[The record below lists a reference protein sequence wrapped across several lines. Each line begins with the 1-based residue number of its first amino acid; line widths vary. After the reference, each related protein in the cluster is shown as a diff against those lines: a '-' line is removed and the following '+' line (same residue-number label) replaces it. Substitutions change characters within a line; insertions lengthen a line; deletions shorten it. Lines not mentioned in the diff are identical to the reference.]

1 MRWLVLINSVIRR
14 FLANKIPVGA
24 APPCLPSTNQG
35 NHGGIA
41 PTIIDKFFRGNYL
54 NSWCQGLR
62 HRSLLLGLTF
72 CLLLNGFPKLPGI
85 TKDDDRAFAQSTD
98 PILKQAPNQA
108 ESLYQA
114 GQYREAIAAWL
125 QLLEVSPNS
134 DTKAKIHSNLG
145 VAYRQIGQISEAIA
159 HWQAAITIYKA
170 SSSPLDRAR
179 IVPLQIDR
187 AQAYSTIGQHRQ
199 AIPLLQSAIDLALT
213 VPESQQ
219 MVIAAKGAL
228 GNAYLGAGDYE
239 RSLVAYQESISLAD
253 QQSGQ
258 ESQQKTQQKTQW
270 LATGWMN
277 VGNVLTK
284 RAERYYLQIQVAKA
298 EGDLADVLR
307 LQQLRN
313 QDLSDARI
321 AYDRSLTQNA
331 DAILQAKILLNLAHL
346 PQITKNPQNAQVVST
361 YLQKAATLLA
371 STPPSRAKAYAL
383 IDLATLN
390 RQDPTAIQIQTI
402 EQAIATS
409 KTISDQRAESFA
421 LGTLGHIYEV
431 SGELDRAMTLTTQAQ
446 WIAQQINAGDSL
458 YRWQWQAGRLH
469 QARGDRA
476 SALAA
481 YREAISTL
489 QSIRS
494 DIVAADRSLQF
505 DVRDSVEPVYR
516 EMIGLLLAESETIS
530 QKPAIEEA
538 LKVSEL
544 LRLSELQ
551 NFFGDECV
559 EITPVRQTSQLFPQQ
574 KVAFIHSLTLD
585 RRTYMVLRLPDGTLK
600 TYLVPLSQEQ
610 LRVKISYLRFTL
622 ENIATDEYL
631 VPAQEVYDLLIRPMT
646 TDLAKSPIDMLVF
659 VNDGILRSV
668 PMAALYDGKQFLIQK
683 YPITSV
689 LGTSL
694 SPRLAENAP
703 SIQALAFGLSE
714 AIPPFSALPNV
725 PKEIQEVKDIVGGQ
739 KYLNRDFTFKSLQEK
754 VEEGFAVVHLAT
766 HAKFG
771 ATPESTFLQAFDR
784 TVSLDQLE
792 TILRKS
798 KNAIEL
804 LVLSA
809 CQTAVGDNRSTLGL
823 AGVALRSG
831 VKSVLATLWSVNDA
845 DIVPLI
851 QDFYQEWQKPGVT
864 KAEALRRAQIK
875 NINSYSG
882 HPAIWAAFILVGN

>member
-1 MRWLVLINSVIRR
+1 LINSVMLRR
-14 FLANKIPVGA
+14 LLANKIPVGA
-24 APPCLPSTNQG
+24 VPLCLPSTNQG

-41 PTIIDKFFRGNYL
+41 PTIIGRFFRGNHL
-54 NSWCQGLR
+54 SSWCQGLR
-62 HRSLLLGLTF
+62 PSSLLLGLTF
-72 CLLLNGFPKLPGI
+72 YFLLNGFPQLPGI
-85 TKDDDRAFAQSTD
+85 TNGDSAFAQSSD
-98 PILKQAPNQA
+98 PILKQSPNQA
-108 ESLYQA
+108 ESLYQT
-114 GQYREAIAAWL
+114 GRYREAITAWL
-125 QLLEVSPNS
+125 RLLESSSSPI
-134 DTKAKIHSNLG
+134 TKAIIHSNLG

-159 HWQAAITIYKA
+159 HWQAAITIYQA
-170 SSSPLDRAR
+170 SSDPLDRAR

-187 AQAYSTIGQHRQ
+187 AQAYTAIGQYRQ
-199 AIPLLQSAIDLALT
+199 AISLLQSAIDLALT
-213 VPESQQ
+213 APEGQQ
-219 MVIAAKGAL
+219 IVIAAQGAL
-228 GNAYLGAGDYE
+228 GNAYLGAGNYD
-239 RSLVAYQESISLAD
+239 RALAAYQESISLAG
-253 QQSGQ
+253 QQLEQSGQ
-258 ESQQKTQQKTQW
+258 KSQQKSQW

-277 VGNVLTK
+277 VGNTLAK
-284 RAERYYLQIQVAKA
+284 RAERYHLQVKVAKA
-298 EGDLADVLR
+298 EGDQPDVLR

-321 AYDRSLTQNA
+321 AYDRSLTQNT

-346 PQITKNPQNAQVVST
+346 PQITENTQNAQAVNT
-361 YLQKAATLLA
+361 YRQKAATLLA

-431 SGELDRAMTLTTQAQ
+431 SGELDRAMLLTTQAQ

-469 QARGDRA
+469 KARGDRA

-481 YREAISTL
+481 YREAIATL

-516 EMIGLLLAESETIS
+516 EMMELLLAESETTA

-559 EITPVRQTSQLFPQQ
+559 EITPVHQTSQLFPQQ
-574 KVAFIHSLTLD
+574 KVAFIHSVILD
-585 RRTYMVLRLPDGTLK
+585 RRTYMVLRLPDGALK
-600 TYLVPLSQEQ
+600 SYLVPLSQEQ
-610 LRVKISYLRFTL
+610 LRVKISHLRFTL

-646 TDLAKSPIDMLVF
+646 TDLAKLPIDMLVF

-668 PMAALYDGKQFLIQK
+668 PMAALHDGKQFLIQK
-683 YPITSV
+683 YPIASV

-694 SPRLAENAP
+694 SPRLVENAS

-725 PKEIQEVKDIVGGQ
+725 PEEIQEVKNIMGGQ
-739 KYLNRDFTFKSLQEK
+739 TYLNRDFTFKSLQDK
-754 VEEGFAVVHLAT
+754 VKEGFAVVHLAT

-771 ATPESTFLQAFDR
+771 ASPESTFLQAFDR
-784 TVSLDQLE
+784 TISLEQLE

-864 KAEALRRAQIK
+864 KAEALRRTQIK